1 MENTPPAGRSLRPL
15 IGLKRHGRKG
25 LIIAL
30 LVLLIGLPVVWI
42 KGTSYYLAEATFQVA
57 PSYQKTLS
65 ADKELELQS
74 NSQYREFV
82 NHLSRSL
89 LRYDVLER
97 ALNDLLARGI
107 NPKLPS
113 EDSRKCIERWQRTVT
128 LLPVADTYMV
138 RVSLQSTEKKDLHAI
153 VNAIMDSF
161 LETTKNEQI
170 YGSDSRGRVL
180 AERATRVSLE
190 LEQLAR
196 ERAQLAGLLGLTTFG
211 ENSVNPYDNTLAQ
224 AREKLTNAQT
234 ERSQARAT
242 LDAFSANKEVPASSG
257 RSVLEM
263 RLQDN
268 GLQAMRNEV
277 IKRSQELNRTVTGLQ
292 DSHPAKLPALEEH
305 DEINRRLQSS
315 EAAFEKNAQMNLR
328 SRFLAS
334 VQQTQQVESELQARV
349 REIESQASKY
359 AVNFREAMRIT
370 GEIKNR
376 EQDLTDIRNRVN
388 YLETESNALGF
399 VRLITPALPA
409 ITPQGIGKTKMLL
422 ALLLVCTALALATPM
437 LLDMLDGRVL
447 TVGDAE
453 KAFGVPTAAWM
464 LDRNDVPTRV
474 LARDQLRRFAST
486 LSRNCARGTRGVFAF
501 SSVKAEGESAQLILG
516 VAHTLQQ
523 LGSKVLVVDANSLI
537 SESPLGTNQLG
548 LTDLLAGR
556 ATPDEVICAQR
567 AGQCDQLACVSFGQ
581 SRDSGIQRLD
591 LLRDAITQW
600 LTRFDMVLVDLPP
613 LLPCADA
620 ELLIDAIGQVFL
632 VVEAE
637 AVSKAEVVRA
647 RGLLEKLAPE
657 AVGLIVNKLTLESG
671 EGDVRARVV
680 ENVTGRKFQSFMSQS
695 DISLQL
701 QLLRLRWS
709 RFWQDR
715 TSRHHPKTAP
725 Q

>member
-15 IGLKRHGRKG
+15 IGLKRHSRMG
-25 LIIAL
+25 LIVAL
-30 LVLLIGLPVVWI
+30 LVLLIGIPVVWI

-107 NPKLPS
+107 DPKLPS
-113 EDSRKCIERWQRTVT
+113 EDARKCIERWQRTVT

-138 RVSLQSTEKKDLHAI
+138 RVGLQSTDKQHLDSI

-170 YGSDSRGRVL
+170 YGSDARGRVL
-180 AERATRVSLE
+180 TERATLVRVE

-196 ERAQLAGLLGLTTFG
+196 ERTQLAGLLGLTTFG
-211 ENSVNPYDNTLAQ
+211 ENTVNPYDTILAQ
-224 AREKLTNAQT
+224 ARERLTTAAI

-242 LDAFSANKEVPASSG
+242 LDAFSAQKEAPASAG

-277 IKRSQELNRTVTGLQ
+277 IKRSQELNRMVTGLQ
-292 DSHPAKLPALEEH
+292 DSHPAKLPALEENS
-305 DEINRRLQSS
+305 EINRRLQGS

-349 REIESQASKY
+349 RELESQAGKF
-359 AVNFREAMRIT
+359 AANFREAMRIT
-370 GEIKNR
+370 GEIKKR

-388 YLETESNALGF
+388 FLETESNALGF

-409 ITPQGIGKTKMLL
+409 VTPQGIGKTKMLL
-422 ALLLVCTALALATPM
+422 ALLLVCAALGLLTPM
-437 LLDMLDGRVL
+437 LIDMLDGRIL

-453 KAFGVPTAAWM
+453 KAFGVPSAAWM
-464 LDRNDVPTRV
+464 VDREDGPTRV
-474 LARDQLRRFAST
+474 IARDQLRRFAST
-486 LSRNCARGTRGVFAF
+486 LNRNCARGTRGVFGF

-523 LGSKVLVVDANSLI
+523 LGSRVLVVDANSLTLD
-537 SESPLGTNQLG
+537 SPLAANQVG

-567 AGQCDQLACVSFGQ
+567 AGQNDQLACVSFGQ
-581 SRDSGIQRLD
+581 SQQTGIQRLD
-591 LLRDAITQW
+591 ILRGAITQW
-600 LTRFDMVLVDLPP
+600 LSRYDLILVDLPP
-613 LLPCADA
+613 ILPCADA

-647 RGLLEKLAPE
+647 RVLLEKLAPE
-657 AVGLIVNKLTLESG
+657 AVGLIVNKLTLEGS

-680 ENVTGRKFQSFMSQS
+680 ESVTGRKFQAFMSMP
-695 DISLQL
+695 DVSLQL
-701 QLLRLRWS
+701 QLLRLRWT
-709 RFWQDR
+709 RLWQG
-715 TSRHHPKTAP
+715 SSQHSQGLASK
-725 Q
+725 